1 MITFVFWCVQ
11 IWRTFLGD
19 DLRALQDNAV
29 ESISG
34 CSYENICD
42 EGMEISVGGKKR
54 LLPVDTVV
62 ICAGATGWLPVSVTQ
77 KAFSQCVDVAAPAP
91 CFASHCI
98 FAGQEPLRDLEAGLK
113 AKNASVWCI
122 GGAEVAAELDAKRAI
137 DQGAFCYLARTFI
150 YWVKLE
156 LL

>member
-1 MITFVFWCVQ
+1 M
-11 IWRTFLGD
+11 
-19 DLRALQDNAV
+19 QDNAV

-54 LLPVDTVV
+54 LLPVDTIV
-62 ICAGATGWLPVSVTQ
+62 ICAGGRLSPRYAKTFLAMRRCSRAHVMFRDTPYLF
-77 KAFSQCVDVAAPAP
+77 FS
-91 CFASHCI
+91 
-98 FAGQEPLRDLEAGLK
+98 GQEPLRDLEAGLK

-137 DQGAFCYLARTFI
+137 DQGAVFFRARRFI
-150 YWVKLE
+150 DWAELE
-156 LL
+156 LDSRILQAHVWLLVFEPDIQQ